1 MCVYA
6 TCMHMYEY
14 IHTHNYVFTNIWKYV
29 HVIKYYILFSVV
41 CDCDTLGATS
51 STCESYGGQCYCK
64 ANVIG
69 RQCDRCAAGSFD
81 LSIMGCKGRRG
92 Q

>member
-1 MCVYA
+1 MEVC
-6 TCMHMYEY
+6 TC
-14 IHTHNYVFTNIWKYV
+14 
-29 HVIKYYILFSVV
+29 IKVLYILFLVV

-92 Q
+92 QCS